1 MHCIMDMNETR
12 RCTPSRRCQGRIQ
25 PGSEFFKAAHSND
38 TSSMKTLLMSE
49 DFDPYVRG
57 DLEETILHSALF
69 SGSNGI
75 VKFILDRIPSLINEP
90 MTSEMYKGETPMHVA
105 VLKQDLDMVKEL
117 LNRGADLFNSRA
129 TGSCFVPGDD
139 CQCYYG
145 EFVLSFAAC
154 IGNEEIV
161 RTLIQH
167 NAPLDAQDSL
177 GNTVLHILVLQE
189 EKSQTYSMYDLITSL
204 MTEKQQPN
212 LEEITNKD
220 GYTPLKLAVA
230 EGHLEMFNY
239 LVQKQKKMYWT
250 MGTISYC
257 TYDLTNID
265 TWGDQKSVLDIIT
278 NSRSSEV
285 HKFID
290 AKPVKELVQQKW
302 ISFAYKYF
310 LMWMVSY
317 SLYITVFTIS
327 SLYRPL
333 KPVPP
338 GQFGEYVVK
347 VQKTLSMTH
356 LCKIGPKGYFGHTS
370 IGGPFPLLMICYSL
384 LIFTAVIMR
393 LCADDGEAVP
403 ISFALIIGW
412 CNTIYF
418 ARGFKTFGKFSI
430 LIQKLIFG
438 DFMHW
443 CCLVFICIMGFT
455 FAFYIL
461 FHTLDLTDYPY
472 FSDFSMTLR
481 TTFEL
486 MMGLL
491 DIPLSYDR
499 PTPTNIYIA
508 YVMYMLFVYLLLLN
522 LLIAMM
528 DDTYWRLVPETDL
541 LWKVQ
546 FAAVILLLEQ
556 RVPAFLKVRS
566 GVPGALLG
574 FDDDKWYIGVEEIL
588 PESEEQTS
596 ANVQISKNMK
606 WDRVRKN
613 LSRIIRLKDSAESTR
628 LFFAFMKMSGQSFL
642 TDSRDDGVVL
652 SGKMEQDG
660 FMVFGV

>member
-1 MHCIMDMNETR
+1 MHVTMDMSETR
-12 RCTPSRRCQGRIQ
+12 P
-25 PGSEFFKAAHSND
+25 ENDFFKAAHSND
-38 TSSMKTLLMSE
+38 INGMKALLKSK

-57 DLEETILHSALF
+57 DLEETILHTALF
-69 SGSNGI
+69 SGNKEI
-75 VKFILDRIPSLINEP
+75 AEFILDWVPGLINEP
-90 MTSEMYKGETPMHVA
+90 MTSDMYKGETPLHIA
-105 VLKQDLDMVKEL
+105 VLKQDLEMVNEL
-117 LNRGADLFNSRA
+117 LKRGADLVNSRA
-129 TGSCFVPGDD
+129 TGCCFVPGDD

-145 EFVLSFAAC
+145 EYVLSFAAC
-154 IGNEEIV
+154 IGSEEIV
-161 RTLIQH
+161 RTLVKH

-177 GNTVLHILVLQE
+177 GNTVLHMLVLQE
-189 EKSQTYSMYDLITSL
+189 YKTQVYTMYDLITDL
-204 MTEKQQPN
+204 VIENQQPS
-212 LEEITNKD
+212 LEEIENND

-230 EGHLEMFNY
+230 EGQLEMFNH
-239 LVQKQKKMYWT
+239 LVQKQKKIYWT
-250 MGTISYC
+250 MGTISYY
-257 TYDLTNID
+257 TYDLTYID
-265 TWGDQKSVLDIIT
+265 TWGDQTSVLDIIT
-278 NSRSSEV
+278 KSRNNKV
-285 HKFID
+285 HQFID

-310 LMWMVSY
+310 LIWMVSY

-338 GQFGEYVVK
+338 GQFGEYVIK
-347 VQKTLSMTH
+347 IQKTLAESYQTKEDYLRLLGELVTIVGALVILISELTYLH
-356 LCKIGPKGYFGHTS
+356 KIGPKSYFGNTS

-384 LIFTAVIMR
+384 LILTAVVMR

-443 CCLVFICIMGFT
+443 CCLVFICIIGFT

-472 FSDFSMTLR
+472 FKSFSMTLR

-491 DIPLSYDR
+491 DIPLPYR
-499 PTPTNIYIA
+499 KPTPTNIYIA
-508 YVMYMLFVYLLLLN
+508 YAMYMLFVYLLLLN

-528 DDTYWRLVPETDL
+528 DDTYWRVVPETEL

-556 RVPAFLKVRS
+556 RIPAFLKVRS
-566 GVPGALLG
+566 GVPGSSLG
-574 FDDDKWYIGVEEIL
+574 FDDDKWYIGVEEML
-588 PESEEQTS
+588 PETEEQTTNTQAKPKS
-596 ANVQISKNMK
+596 IK
-606 WDRVRKN
+606 WEKVRKN
-613 LSRIIRLKDSAESTR
+613 LGKIINMKNSDESTR
-628 LFFAFMKMSGQSFL
+628 L
-642 TDSRDDGVVL
+642 
-652 SGKMEQDG
+652 
-660 FMVFGV
+660 